1 MTQSTATRRPPARPA
16 ATPTAVRAGSLS
28 TLGLLT
34 VLLGTALPQL
44 DFFIVNVALPTID
57 RDLDA
62 GPALLEL
69 VVAGYGV
76 GYAVLL
82 VLGGR
87 LGDTFG
93 RRRLF
98 MVGLAGFGL
107 TSLACGLA
115 PDAWSLV
122 AARVA
127 QAATAALMAPQTLA
141 TIQATMT
148 GERRARALSVFGA
161 AAGLAMV
168 SGQILGGL
176 LVWADLAGTGWR
188 LIFLVNVP
196 VVVVGL
202 WLARRLPET
211 RSPRPASL
219 DVPGTLLLAVAL
231 LALLLP
237 LTEGRATGWPL
248 WTWVSLALAP
258 AAAVAFYGVERRAER
273 SGTRV
278 PLLPPSLLRMVGMRR
293 ALPPLALCVGGFC
306 GFLYATAV
314 AFQDGL
320 AFSPVRAGLTL
331 APYATAFLVAS
342 LLGPRLAARHGGPRL
357 VATGAAVQAV
367 GIGALA
373 LTVWTGWPELGF
385 LVLAPGLL
393 VSGFGQGLQMPT
405 LMRLVLTDVPA
416 ERVGVAGGVL
426 TTASQAGGALG
437 VALLGALFLALV
449 DSAGMG
455 DALAVTLCAQLAAA
469 LAVLVLSPRL
479 PNG

>member
-1 MTQSTATRRPPARPA
+1 MRPA
-16 ATPTAVRAGSLS
+16 TPAPRPSSLS
-28 TLGLLT
+28 TLGLLI

-57 RDLDA
+57 RDLNA

-148 GERRARALSVFGA
+148 GERRARAMSVFGA

-168 SGQILGGL
+168 TGQILGGL

-188 LIFLVNVP
+188 LVFLLNVP
-196 VVVVGL
+196 VVLAGL
-202 WLARRLPET
+202 WLARRVPET
-211 RSPRPASL
+211 RTERPATV
-219 DVPGTLLLAVAL
+219 DVPGTVLLTVAL
-231 LALLLP
+231 VSLLLP

-248 WTWVSLALAP
+248 WTWVSLAVAP
-258 AAAVAFYGVERRAER
+258 AAAVAFFVVERRAER
-273 SGTRV
+273 SWARV
-278 PLLPPSLLRMVGMRR
+278 PLVPPSLLRLAGMRR
-293 ALPPLALCVGGFC
+293 ALPLLALCVAGFGGFM
-306 GFLYATAV
+306 FAMAV

-320 AFSPVRAGLTL
+320 AFSPVRAGVAL
-331 APYATAFLVAS
+331 APYAVAFLVAS
-342 LLGPRLAARHGGPRL
+342 LLGPRLAARPGGARL
-357 VATGAAVQAV
+357 VVTAGAAAQAV
-367 GIGALA
+367 GIGVLA
-373 LTVWTGWPELGF
+373 LTVWVGWPDLG
-385 LVLAPGLL
+385 LLALTPGLL

-405 LMRLVLTDVPA
+405 LMRLVLADVPA
-416 ERVGVAGGVL
+416 ERAGVAGGVL
-426 TTASQAGGALG
+426 TTATQSGIALG

-455 DALAVTLCAQLAAA
+455 DALTATLCAQLAAV
-469 LAVLVLSPRL
+469 LAVLALSPRL